1 MNRENGSSL
10 LRDKLINLLND
21 WQETGIPPRHE
32 MESVAVELLEWKS
45 SNDIISIW
53 DDPPLMVT
61 ATLDDGLGLGL
72 RLIHQYAEVAGLHV
86 KPLGLYLPPEEIID
100 RCRSMAPDILGMTVL
115 QFTSEE
121 ALTHIAQNL
130 PDKTRLVAG
139 GPVFSIDPDFA
150 NRSGVYFVAKNAAEF
165 LGFVLSIEK

>member
-1 MNRENGSSL
+1 MNCENGSSL

-72 RLIHQYAEVAGLHV
+72 RLIHQYAEVAGLQV

-100 RCRSMAPDILGMTVL
+100 QCRSMVPDILGMTVL

-130 PDKTRLVAG
+130 PDKTRLVAW
-139 GPVFSIDPDFA
+139 GPVFTIDPDFA
-150 NRSGVYFVAKNAAEF
+150 NRSSVHFVAKNAAEF